1 LRLLLLIRACRRGEI
16 VGGEHVD
23 DVATVIL
30 GLEEHDVAEEVM
42 HFLDRSG
49 RARVVATA
57 GDGRQLAEAV
67 RQLEP
72 DAVVAQPSVAAGAS
86 LHGSALLALETRES
100 VASLRSAISAGA
112 RGYYLWPAERE
123 ALAGAA
129 AAVRMLPV
137 ARERRARVVAVH
149 GPRGGAGA
157 TFVATHLAAALA
169 RRELRTAIVD
179 LDMSFGDLTAALG
192 AAEDA
197 RTVTQ
202 LAPLAAESSLGD
214 ALWSHP
220 QGFRAVFAPALE
232 EQVSMEIGDAQAVVS
247 ALAAEEDAVVLHLPR
262 APDEFARWAFGFADR
277 VVVVLSLDVLSFR
290 AATRSLASLGD
301 DDRVGFVVNRASR
314 AEITPADVERVFG
327 RRPLAVL
334 PTDRGVRAAQDHGRL
349 LPRRGRTGRSF
360 DRLAARCVEDPQS

>member
-1 LRLLLLIRACRRGEI
+1 VREAQ
-16 VGGEHVD
+16 VD
-23 DVATVIL
+23 DLARVIL

-49 RARVVATA
+49 QARVVATA
-57 GDGRQLAEAV
+57 GDARQLAEAV

-72 DAVVAQPSVAAGAS
+72 DAVVAQPSVAAGTP

-100 VASLRSAISAGA
+100 VASLRSAISSGA

-129 AAVRMLPV
+129 AAVRMLPA

-149 GPRGGAGA
+149 APRGGAGA

-179 LDMSFGDLTAALG
+179 LDLWFDDLTTALG
-192 AAEDA
+192 AADDA

-220 QGFRAVFAPALE
+220 EGFAAVFAPAPG
-232 EQVSMEIGDAQAVVS
+232 EQVSMEITDAQAVVS
-247 ALAAEEDAVVLHLPR
+247 ALAAEEGVVVLHLPR
-262 APDEFARWAFGFADR
+262 APDELARWAFGFADL
-277 VVVVLSLDVLSFR
+277 VVMVLSLDVLSFR
-290 AATRSLASLGD
+290 ATTRALVSFGD

-334 PTDRGVRAAQDHGRL
+334 PTDRRVDGAQDHGRL
-349 LPRRGRTGRSF
+349 LPRRGRTGRAF
-360 DRLAARCVEDPQS
+360 DRLAARCVEDPPS